1 MSTMAESEYVVDG
14 GQPTL
19 LRSPGTWILLLLYTA
34 ANIWAWTGTEPVLTW
49 DSGRYTSGD
58 IFLFLNPGI
67 PSTALFSVVTDSSL
81 ATLIQVLIY
90 VAAWI
95 SLTLAILRSLQGT
108 WTRWPLAILALLVSL
123 TSPLWAWN
131 LVIGSEGLTV
141 SAVVLWMSTMV
152 WLAGGDRAV
161 TWVLSTTSAS
171 ALLVTRPQ
179 TVIFVVPIQIV
190 ASIWWARRN
199 GYRLRDL
206 RGALVISLVVLMA
219 GVGWSVYRSA
229 LLANDDVYSFR
240 YALHNL
246 VEKTPSF
253 RQYVLN
259 EAPPCEAI
267 PAALNGPQPWTDVIA
282 FDNTLIGLCPE
293 TFIWFK
299 SNAVSPQSWVLYDPV
314 AATLNFRD
322 VMWGIALPVGSE
334 TSILPME
341 VDDALLPVHNV
352 WLATA
357 VALAIG
363 LILGLVGRVRY
374 HVSLRVI
381 AGLVVVIGSVTLYLF
396 AVWAADGY
404 DVIRHMVPITTL
416 LPIAALVLPTAM
428 TGKRPDSTRR

>member
-1 MSTMAESEYVVDG
+1 MAESEYVVDG

-67 PSTALFSVVTDSSL
+67 PSTFLFSAVSDSSI
-81 ATLIQVLIY
+81 ATLFQVLIY

-95 SLTLAILRSLQGT
+95 SLALAILRSLQGT
-108 WTRWPLAILALLVSL
+108 WTRWPLAVIALLTSL

-152 WLAGGDRAV
+152 WLAGSDRAV
-161 TWVLSTTSAS
+161 TWVLSTTAAS

-179 TVIFVVPIQIV
+179 MVIFVLPIQLV
-190 ASIWWARRN
+190 ASLWWANRN

-206 RGALVISLVVLMA
+206 RKAMTISLVVLVA

-299 SNAVSPQSWVLYDPV
+299 SDAVSPQSWVLYDPV

-341 VDDALLPVHNV
+341 VDEALLPVHNV

-416 LPIAALVLPTAM
+416 LPVAALVLPTAM
-428 TGKRPDSTRR
+428 TGKRLDSNRR